1 MLELL
6 RNFLS
11 GKRVIVI
18 AILLAIPFIFFGSTS
33 FGTTFTSFGSVNGE
47 PVTQKDINLA
57 SSQVNQRL
65 QSVYGEE
72 FNLDDLEESVSIE
85 LIKNEIINQKTL
97 LSKAKDLGLS
107 VSIKEAKKEI
117 INLEMFQG
125 EQGFDQNLFESTIRS
140 NGWTPDEYFALVQ
153 DSIALDRLLGAMS
166 AVAFPIRSDLTKL
179 ASLLETSRDI
189 DFVKVEK
196 QVVVGAQDA
205 TLEEAEAFYNA
216 NPFLFLSEEKR
227 DFSYLVLSYDAYKE
241 QVEIPDNFIEEAYA
255 EYLNDIDQQKQNRI
269 SHYMIDKF
277 NYDDVNEARA
287 KIESAQKSLQLNEI
301 TFEALVAESSEDL
314 ASKDSLGDL
323 GLSSGD
329 AFPDEFEEALISMQV
344 DETSAIIELEDSFHI
359 LKLTEVLQPEVKS
372 KASMEKEL
380 LAELVDAEA
389 LALLQD
395 DFLEL
400 ETLVLEGVTLN
411 ELANTID
418 RPIEV
423 TGLNSVNETTLN
435 NFATLDIANLFNP
448 SVVANQIEI
457 FEGEDSYAFVS
468 MTQAIEPAVQDFV
481 EVAEQ
486 AISEVRNEKANEI
499 LSNFSGEAEKV
510 VLGELSIPSQDGFSF
525 ENYKSVQRFSSL
537 LPSEVINSVFESAVG
552 SLVSAEASNGDLY
565 WIKSSNEVTP
575 GVEELGDAI
584 DRYEGFYNES
594 LGSQFS
600 GFLDHTISQGQRVR
614 LENFASAE

>member
-97 LSKAKDLGLS
+97 LSKAKDLGIS

-189 DFVKVEK
+189 DFVKVDK

-241 QVEIPDNFIEEAYA
+241 QVEIPDNFIEDAYA
-255 EYLNDIDQQKQNRI
+255 DYLNDIDQQKQNRI

-287 KIESAQKSLQLNEI
+287 KIESAQKALQANEI

-314 ASKDSLGDL
+314 ASKDSMGDL

-329 AFPDEFEEALISMQV
+329 AFPDEFEETLTSMQV

-372 KASMEKEL
+372 KASVEKEL

-435 NFATLDIANLFNP
+435 NFATLNIANLFNP

-457 FEGEDSYAFVS
+457 FEGEDSYAFVA

-499 LSNFSGEAEKV
+499 LANFSGEAEKV

>member
-189 DFVKVEK
+189 DFVKVDK

-241 QVEIPDNFIEEAYA
+241 QVEIPDNFIEDAYA
-255 EYLNDIDQQKQNRI
+255 DYLNNIDQQKQNRI

-287 KIESAQKSLQLNEI
+287 KIESAQKALQANEI

-314 ASKDSLGDL
+314 ASKDSMGDL

-372 KASMEKEL
+372 KASVEKEL

-435 NFATLDIANLFNP
+435 NFATLDIANLFNR

-457 FEGEDSYAFVS
+457 FEGEDSYAFVA

-499 LSNFSGEAEKV
+499 LANFSGEAEKV

>member
-189 DFVKVEK
+189 DFVKAEK

-277 NYDDVNEARA
+277 NYDDANEARA

-400 ETLVLEGVTLN
+400 EPLVLEGVTLN

>member
-241 QVEIPDNFIEEAYA
+241 QVQIPDNFIEEAYA
-255 EYLNDIDQQKQNRI
+255 DYLNDIDQQKQNRI

-287 KIESAQKSLQLNEI
+287 KIESAQKALQANEI

-314 ASKDSLGDL
+314 ASKDSMGDL

-435 NFATLDIANLFNP
+435 NFATLNIANLFNP

-457 FEGEDSYAFVS
+457 FEGEDSYAFVA

-499 LSNFSGEAEKV
+499 LANFSGEAEKV

>member
-241 QVEIPDNFIEEAYA
+241 QVEIPDNFIEDAYA
-255 EYLNDIDQQKQNRI
+255 DYLNDIDQQKQNRI

-287 KIESAQKSLQLNEI
+287 KIESAQKALQANEI

-314 ASKDSLGDL
+314 ASKDSMGDL

-372 KASMEKEL
+372 KASVEKEL

-435 NFATLDIANLFNP
+435 NFATLNIANLFNP

-457 FEGEDSYAFVS
+457 FEGEDSYAFVA

-499 LSNFSGEAEKV
+499 LANFSGEAEKV

>member
-227 DFSYLVLSYDAYKE
+227 DFSYLVLSHDAYKD
-241 QVEIPDNFIEEAYA
+241 QVQIPDNFIEDAYA
-255 EYLNDIDQQKQNRI
+255 DYLSNIDQQKQNRI

-287 KIESAQKSLQLNEI
+287 KIESAQKALQANEI

-314 ASKDSLGDL
+314 ASKDSMGDL

-329 AFPDEFEEALISMQV
+329 AFPDEFEETLTSMQV

-372 KASMEKEL
+372 KASVEKEL

-411 ELANTID
+411 ELANAID

-435 NFATLDIANLFNP
+435 NFAAIDVTDLFNP

-457 FEGEDSYAFVS
+457 FEGEDSYAFVA

-481 EVAEQ
+481 EVAEL

-499 LSNFSGEAEKV
+499 LANFSSEAEKV

-537 LPSEVINSVFESAVG
+537 LPSEVINSVYESAVG
-552 SLVSAEASNGDLY
+552 SIVSAEASNGDLY

>member
-166 AVAFPIRSDLTKL
+166 AVAFPIKSDLTKL

-241 QVEIPDNFIEEAYA
+241 QVQIPDNFIEEAYA

-277 NYDDVNEARA
+277 NYDDENEARA
-287 KIESAQKSLQLNEI
+287 KIESAQKSLQVNEI

-314 ASKDSLGDL
+314 ASKDSMGDL

-435 NFATLDIANLFNP
+435 NFATLDIANLFNR

-457 FEGEDSYAFVS
+457 FEGEDSYAFVA
-468 MTQAIEPAVQDFV
+468 MTQAIDPAVQDFV

-499 LSNFSGEAEKV
+499 LANFSGEAEKV

-565 WIKSSNEVTP
+565 WIKSSNKVTP

>member
-189 DFVKVEK
+189 DFVKVDK

-241 QVEIPDNFIEEAYA
+241 QVEIPDNFIEDAYA
-255 EYLNDIDQQKQNRI
+255 DYLNDIDQQKQNRI

-287 KIESAQKSLQLNEI
+287 KIESAQKALQANEI

-314 ASKDSLGDL
+314 ASKDSMGDL

-329 AFPDEFEEALISMQV
+329 AFPDEFEETLTSMQV

-372 KASMEKEL
+372 KASVEKEL

-435 NFATLDIANLFNP
+435 NFATLNIANLFNP

-457 FEGEDSYAFVS
+457 FEGEDSYAFVA

-499 LSNFSGEAEKV
+499 LANFSGEAEKV

-537 LPSEVINSVFESAVG
+537 LPSEVINSVFELAVG

>member
-255 EYLNDIDQQKQNRI
+255 DYLNDIDQQKQNRI

-277 NYDDVNEARA
+277 NYDDANEARA

>member
-72 FNLDDLEESVSIE
+72 FNIDDLEESVTIE

-166 AVAFPIRSDLTKL
+166 AVAFPIKSDLTKL

-241 QVEIPDNFIEEAYA
+241 QVEIPDNFIEDAYA
-255 EYLNDIDQQKQNRI
+255 DYLNDIDQQKQNRI

-287 KIESAQKSLQLNEI
+287 KIESAQKALQANEI

-314 ASKDSLGDL
+314 ASKDSMGDL

-329 AFPDEFEEALISMQV
+329 AFPDEFEETLTSMQV

-372 KASMEKEL
+372 KASVEKEL

-435 NFATLDIANLFNP
+435 NFATLNIANLFNP

-457 FEGEDSYAFVS
+457 FEGEDSYAFVA

-499 LSNFSGEAEKV
+499 LANFSGEAEKV

>member
-241 QVEIPDNFIEEAYA
+241 QVEIPDNFIEDAYA
-255 EYLNDIDQQKQNRI
+255 DYLNDIDQQKQNRI

-287 KIESAQKSLQLNEI
+287 KIESAQKALQANEI

-314 ASKDSLGDL
+314 ASKDSMGDL

-372 KASMEKEL
+372 KASVEKEL

-435 NFATLDIANLFNP
+435 NFATLDIANLFNR

-457 FEGEDSYAFVS
+457 FEGEDSYAFVA

-499 LSNFSGEAEKV
+499 LANFSGEAEKV

>member
-6 RNFLS
+6 RNFLC

-166 AVAFPIRSDLTKL
+166 AVAFPIKSDLTKL

-241 QVEIPDNFIEEAYA
+241 QVEIPDNFIEDAYA
-255 EYLNDIDQQKQNRI
+255 DYLNNIDQQKQNRI

-287 KIESAQKSLQLNEI
+287 KIENAQKALQANEI

-314 ASKDSLGDL
+314 ASKDSMGDL

-329 AFPDEFEEALISMQV
+329 AFPDEFEETLTSMQV
-344 DETSAIIELEDSFHI
+344 DETSTIIELEDSFHI

-372 KASMEKEL
+372 KASVEKEL

-435 NFATLDIANLFNP
+435 NFATLNIANLFNP

-457 FEGEDSYAFVS
+457 FEGEDSYAFVA

-499 LSNFSGEAEKV
+499 LANFSGEAEKV
-510 VLGELSIPSQDGFSF
+510 VLGESSIPSQDGFSF

>member
-189 DFVKVEK
+189 DFVKVDK

-241 QVEIPDNFIEEAYA
+241 QVEIPDNFIEDAYA
-255 EYLNDIDQQKQNRI
+255 DSLNDIDQQKQNRI

-277 NYDDVNEARA
+277 NYDDVIEARA
-287 KIESAQKSLQLNEI
+287 KIESAQKALQANEI

-314 ASKDSLGDL
+314 ASKDSMGDL

-329 AFPDEFEEALISMQV
+329 AFPDEFEETLTSMQV

-372 KASMEKEL
+372 KASVEKEL

-435 NFATLDIANLFNP
+435 NFATLDIANLFNR

-457 FEGEDSYAFVS
+457 FEGEDSYAFVA

-499 LSNFSGEAEKV
+499 LANFSGEAEKV

>member
-227 DFSYLVLSYDAYKE
+227 DFSYLILSYDAYKE
-241 QVEIPDNFIEEAYA
+241 QVQIPNNFIEEAYA

-287 KIESAQKSLQLNEI
+287 KIESAQKSLQVNEI

-314 ASKDSLGDL
+314 ASKDSMGDL

-380 LAELVDAEA
+380 LTELVDAEA

-435 NFATLDIANLFNP
+435 NFATLNIANLFNP

-457 FEGEDSYAFVS
+457 FEGEDSYAFVA

-499 LSNFSGEAEKV
+499 LANFGGEAEKV
-510 VLGELSIPSQDGFSF
+510 VLGELSIPTQDGFSF

-537 LPSEVINSVFESAVG
+537 LPSEVINSVFESTVG
-552 SLVSAEASNGDLY
+552 SVVSAEASNGDLY

>member
-189 DFVKVEK
+189 DFVKVDK

-241 QVEIPDNFIEEAYA
+241 QVEIPDNFIEDAYA
-255 EYLNDIDQQKQNRI
+255 DYLNNIDQQKQNRI

-287 KIESAQKSLQLNEI
+287 KIESAQKALQANEI

-314 ASKDSLGDL
+314 ASKDSMGDL

-329 AFPDEFEEALISMQV
+329 AFPDEFEETLTSMQV

-372 KASMEKEL
+372 KASVEKEL

-435 NFATLDIANLFNP
+435 NFATLDIANLFNR

-457 FEGEDSYAFVS
+457 FEGEDSYAFVA

-499 LSNFSGEAEKV
+499 LANFSGEAEKV

>member
-6 RNFLS
+6 RKFLS

-205 TLEEAEAFYNA
+205 TLEEAEAFYNS

-241 QVEIPDNFIEEAYA
+241 QVQIPDNFIEEAYA

-287 KIESAQKSLQLNEI
+287 KIESAQKSLQVNEI

-314 ASKDSLGDL
+314 ASKDSMGDL

-380 LAELVDAEA
+380 LTELVDAEA

-423 TGLNSVNETTLN
+423 TGLNSVNETALN
-435 NFATLDIANLFNP
+435 NFAALDVTNLFNP
-448 SVVANQIEI
+448 SVATNQIEI
-457 FEGEDSYAFVS
+457 FEGEDSYAFVA

-499 LSNFSGEAEKV
+499 LANFGGEAEKV
-510 VLGELSIPSQDGFSF
+510 VLGELSIPTQDGFSF

-537 LPSEVINSVFESAVG
+537 LPSEVINSVFESTVG
-552 SLVSAEASNGDLY
+552 SVVSAEASNGDLY

-575 GVEELGDAI
+575 GIEELGDAV

>member
-189 DFVKVEK
+189 DFVKVDK

-241 QVEIPDNFIEEAYA
+241 QVEIPDNFIEDAYA
-255 EYLNDIDQQKQNRI
+255 DYLNNIDQQKQNRI

-287 KIESAQKSLQLNEI
+287 KIESAQKALQANEI

-314 ASKDSLGDL
+314 ASKDSMGDL

-329 AFPDEFEEALISMQV
+329 AFPDEFEETLTSMQV

-372 KASMEKEL
+372 KASVEKEL

-435 NFATLDIANLFNP
+435 NFATLNIANLFNP

-457 FEGEDSYAFVS
+457 FEGEDSYAFVA
-468 MTQAIEPAVQDFV
+468 MTQAIDPAVQDFV

-499 LSNFSGEAEKV
+499 LANFSGEAEKV

>member
-189 DFVKVEK
+189 DFVKVDK

-241 QVEIPDNFIEEAYA
+241 QVEIPDNFIEDAYA
-255 EYLNDIDQQKQNRI
+255 DYLNNIDQQKQNRI

-287 KIESAQKSLQLNEI
+287 KIESAQKALQANEI

-314 ASKDSLGDL
+314 ASKDSMGDL

-329 AFPDEFEEALISMQV
+329 AFPNEFEETLTSMQV

-372 KASMEKEL
+372 KASVEKEL

-435 NFATLDIANLFNP
+435 NFATLNIANLFNP

-457 FEGEDSYAFVS
+457 FEGEDSYAFVA

-499 LSNFSGEAEKV
+499 LANFSGEAEKV

>member
-189 DFVKVEK
+189 DFVKVDK

-241 QVEIPDNFIEEAYA
+241 QVEIPDNFIEDAYA
-255 EYLNDIDQQKQNRI
+255 DYLNNIDQQKQNRI

-287 KIESAQKSLQLNEI
+287 KIESAQKALQANEI

-314 ASKDSLGDL
+314 ASKDSMGDL

-329 AFPDEFEEALISMQV
+329 AFPDEFEETLTSMQV

-372 KASMEKEL
+372 KASVEKEL

-435 NFATLDIANLFNP
+435 NFATLNIANLFNP

-457 FEGEDSYAFVS
+457 FEGEDSYAFVA

-499 LSNFSGEAEKV
+499 LANFSGEAEKV

-537 LPSEVINSVFESAVG
+537 LPSEVINSVFELAVG

>member
-205 TLEEAEAFYNA
+205 SLEEAEAFYNA

-241 QVEIPDNFIEEAYA
+241 QVEIPDNFIEDAYA
-255 EYLNDIDQQKQNRI
+255 DYLNDIDQQKQNRI

-287 KIESAQKSLQLNEI
+287 KIESAQKALQANEI

-314 ASKDSLGDL
+314 ASKDSMGDL

-329 AFPDEFEEALISMQV
+329 AFPNEFEETLTSMQV

-372 KASMEKEL
+372 KASVEKEL

-435 NFATLDIANLFNP
+435 NFATLDIANLFNR

-457 FEGEDSYAFVS
+457 FEGEDSYAFVA

-499 LSNFSGEAEKV
+499 LANFSGEAEKV

>member
-33 FGTTFTSFGSVNGE
+33 FGTTFASFGSVNGE

-166 AVAFPIRSDLTKL
+166 AVAFPIKSDLTKL

-241 QVEIPDNFIEEAYA
+241 QVEIPDNFIEDAYA
-255 EYLNDIDQQKQNRI
+255 DYLNNIDQQKQNRI

-287 KIESAQKSLQLNEI
+287 KIESAQKALQANEI

-314 ASKDSLGDL
+314 ASKDSMGDL

-329 AFPDEFEEALISMQV
+329 AFPDEFEETLTSMQV
-344 DETSAIIELEDSFHI
+344 DETSTIIELEDSFHI

-372 KASMEKEL
+372 KASVEKEL

-435 NFATLDIANLFNP
+435 NFATLNIANLFNP

-457 FEGEDSYAFVS
+457 FEGEDSYAFVA

-499 LSNFSGEAEKV
+499 LANFSGEAEKV

>member
-241 QVEIPDNFIEEAYA
+241 QVEIPDNFIEDAYA
-255 EYLNDIDQQKQNRI
+255 DYLNNIDQQKQNRI

-287 KIESAQKSLQLNEI
+287 KIESAQKALQANEI

-314 ASKDSLGDL
+314 ASKDSMGDL

-329 AFPDEFEEALISMQV
+329 AFPDEFEETLTSMQV

-372 KASMEKEL
+372 KASVEKEL

-435 NFATLDIANLFNP
+435 NFATLNIANLFNP

-457 FEGEDSYAFVS
+457 FEGEDSYAFVA

-499 LSNFSGEAEKV
+499 LANFSGEAEKV

>member
-189 DFVKVEK
+189 DFVKVDK

-241 QVEIPDNFIEEAYA
+241 QVEIPDNFIEDAYA
-255 EYLNDIDQQKQNRI
+255 DYLNNIDQQKQNRI

-287 KIESAQKSLQLNEI
+287 KIESAQKALQANEI

-314 ASKDSLGDL
+314 ASKDSMGDL

-329 AFPDEFEEALISMQV
+329 AFPDEFEETLTSMQV

-372 KASMEKEL
+372 KASVEKEL

-435 NFATLDIANLFNP
+435 NFATLNIANLFNP

-457 FEGEDSYAFVS
+457 FEGEDSYAFVA

-499 LSNFSGEAEKV
+499 LANFSGEAEKV

>member
-1 MLELL
+1 
-6 RNFLS
+6 
-11 GKRVIVI
+11 
-18 AILLAIPFIFFGSTS
+18 
-33 FGTTFTSFGSVNGE
+33 
-47 PVTQKDINLA
+47 
-57 SSQVNQRL
+57 
-65 QSVYGEE
+65 
-72 FNLDDLEESVSIE
+72 

-189 DFVKVEK
+189 DFVKVDK

-241 QVEIPDNFIEEAYA
+241 QVKIPDNFIEEAYA

-287 KIESAQKSLQLNEI
+287 KIESAQKALQANEI

-314 ASKDSLGDL
+314 ASKDSMGDL

-372 KASMEKEL
+372 KASVEKEL

-435 NFATLDIANLFNP
+435 NFATLNIANLFNP

-457 FEGEDSYAFVS
+457 FEGEDSYAFVA

-499 LSNFSGEAEKV
+499 LANFSGEAEKV

>member
-33 FGTTFTSFGSVNGE
+33 FGTTFSSFGSVNGE

-189 DFVKVEK
+189 DFVKVDK

-241 QVEIPDNFIEEAYA
+241 QVEIPDNFIEDAYA
-255 EYLNDIDQQKQNRI
+255 DYLNDIDQQKQNRI

-287 KIESAQKSLQLNEI
+287 KIESAQKALQANEI

-314 ASKDSLGDL
+314 ASKDSMGDL

-329 AFPDEFEEALISMQV
+329 AFPDEFEETLTSMQV

-372 KASMEKEL
+372 KASVEKEL

-435 NFATLDIANLFNP
+435 NFATLNIANLFNP

-457 FEGEDSYAFVS
+457 FEGEDSYAFVA

-499 LSNFSGEAEKV
+499 LANFSGEAEKV

-537 LPSEVINSVFESAVG
+537 LPSEVINSVFELAVG

>member
-189 DFVKVEK
+189 DFVKVDK

-241 QVEIPDNFIEEAYA
+241 QVQIPDNFIEEAYA

-277 NYDDVNEARA
+277 NYDDENEARA
-287 KIESAQKSLQLNEI
+287 KIESAQKALQANEI

-314 ASKDSLGDL
+314 ASKDSMGDL

-329 AFPDEFEEALISMQV
+329 AFPDEFEETLTSMQV

-372 KASMEKEL
+372 KASVEKEL

-435 NFATLDIANLFNP
+435 NFATLNIANLFNP

-457 FEGEDSYAFVS
+457 FEGEDSYAFVA

-499 LSNFSGEAEKV
+499 LANFSGEAEKV

>member
-189 DFVKVEK
+189 DFVKAEK

-205 TLEEAEAFYNA
+205 TLKEAEAFYNA

-241 QVEIPDNFIEEAYA
+241 QVEIPGNFIEEAYA

-277 NYDDVNEARA
+277 NYDDANEARA

-423 TGLNSVNETTLN
+423 TGLNSVNEITLN

>member
-205 TLEEAEAFYNA
+205 SLEEAEAFYNA

-227 DFSYLVLSYDAYKE
+227 DFSYFVLSYDAYKE
-241 QVEIPDNFIEEAYA
+241 QVKIPDNFIEEAYA

-287 KIESAQKSLQLNEI
+287 KIESAQKALQVNEI

-314 ASKDSLGDL
+314 ASKDSMGDL

-372 KASMEKEL
+372 KTSMEKEL

-435 NFATLDIANLFNP
+435 NFATLNIANLFNP

-457 FEGEDSYAFVS
+457 FEGEDSYAFVA

-499 LSNFSGEAEKV
+499 LANFSGEAEKV

>member
-33 FGTTFTSFGSVNGE
+33 FGTTFASFGSVNGE

-166 AVAFPIRSDLTKL
+166 AVAFPIKSDLTKL

-241 QVEIPDNFIEEAYA
+241 QVEIPDNFIEDAYA
-255 EYLNDIDQQKQNRI
+255 DYLNNIDQQKQNRI

-287 KIESAQKSLQLNEI
+287 KIESAQKALQANEI

-314 ASKDSLGDL
+314 ASKDSMGDL

-329 AFPDEFEEALISMQV
+329 AFPDEFEETLTSMQV

-372 KASMEKEL
+372 KASVEKEL

-435 NFATLDIANLFNP
+435 NFATLNIANLFNP

-457 FEGEDSYAFVS
+457 FEGEDSYAFVA

-499 LSNFSGEAEKV
+499 LGNFSGEAEKV

-552 SLVSAEASNGDLY
+552 SLVSAESSNGDLY

>member
-1 MLELL
+1 
-6 RNFLS
+6 
-11 GKRVIVI
+11 
-18 AILLAIPFIFFGSTS
+18 
-33 FGTTFTSFGSVNGE
+33 
-47 PVTQKDINLA
+47 
-57 SSQVNQRL
+57 
-65 QSVYGEE
+65 
-72 FNLDDLEESVSIE
+72 LEESVSIE

-97 LSKAKDLGLS
+97 LSKAKDLGLD

-205 TLEEAEAFYNA
+205 SLEEAEAFYNA

-241 QVEIPDNFIEEAYA
+241 QVKIPDNFIEEAYA

-287 KIESAQKSLQLNEI
+287 KIESAQKALQVNEI

-314 ASKDSLGDL
+314 ASKDSMGDL

-329 AFPDEFEEALISMQV
+329 AFPDEFEETLTSMQV

-372 KASMEKEL
+372 KASVEKEL

-435 NFATLDIANLFNP
+435 NFATLDIANLFNR

-457 FEGEDSYAFVS
+457 FEGEDSYAFVA

-499 LSNFSGEAEKV
+499 LANFSGEAEKV

-614 LENFASAE
+614 LENFASAD

>member
-241 QVEIPDNFIEEAYA
+241 QVQIPDNFIEEAYA

-277 NYDDVNEARA
+277 NYDDENEARA
-287 KIESAQKSLQLNEI
+287 KIESAQKALQANEI

-314 ASKDSLGDL
+314 ASKDSMGDL

-372 KASMEKEL
+372 KASVEKEL

-435 NFATLDIANLFNP
+435 NFATLDIANLFNR

-457 FEGEDSYAFVS
+457 FEGEDSYAFVA

-499 LSNFSGEAEKV
+499 LANFSGEAEKV

>member
-189 DFVKVEK
+189 DFVKVDK

-241 QVEIPDNFIEEAYA
+241 QVEIPDNFIEDAYA
-255 EYLNDIDQQKQNRI
+255 DYLNDIDQQKQNRI

-287 KIESAQKSLQLNEI
+287 KIESAQKALQANEI

-314 ASKDSLGDL
+314 ASKDSMGDL

-329 AFPDEFEEALISMQV
+329 AFPDEFEETLTSMQV

-372 KASMEKEL
+372 KASVEKEL

-435 NFATLDIANLFNP
+435 NFATLNIANLFNP

-457 FEGEDSYAFVS
+457 FEGEDSYAFVA

-499 LSNFSGEAEKV
+499 LANFSGEAEKV

>member
-241 QVEIPDNFIEEAYA
+241 QVKIPDNFIEEAYA

-287 KIESAQKSLQLNEI
+287 KIESAQKSLQVNEI

-314 ASKDSLGDL
+314 ASKDSMGDL

-380 LAELVDAEA
+380 LTELVDAEA

-423 TGLNSVNETTLN
+423 TGLNSVNETALN
-435 NFATLDIANLFNP
+435 NFAALDVTNLFNP
-448 SVVANQIEI
+448 SVAANQIEI
-457 FEGEDSYAFVS
+457 FEGEDSYAFVA

-499 LSNFSGEAEKV
+499 LANFGGEAEKV
-510 VLGELSIPSQDGFSF
+510 VLGELSIPTQDGFSF

-537 LPSEVINSVFESAVG
+537 LPSEVINSVFESTVG
-552 SLVSAEASNGDLY
+552 SVVSAEASNGDLY

>member
-189 DFVKVEK
+189 DFVKAEK

-277 NYDDVNEARA
+277 NYDDANEARA

>member
-189 DFVKVEK
+189 DFVKAEK

-277 NYDDVNEARA
+277 NYDDANEARA

-359 LKLTEVLQPEVKS
+359 LKLTDVLQPEVKS

-435 NFATLDIANLFNP
+435 NFATLNIANLFNP

-468 MTQAIEPAVQDFV
+468 MTQVIEPAVQDFV

-575 GVEELGDAI
+575 GIEELGDAV

>member
-166 AVAFPIRSDLTKL
+166 AVAFPIKSDLTKL

-241 QVEIPDNFIEEAYA
+241 QVEIPDNFIEDAYA
-255 EYLNDIDQQKQNRI
+255 DYLNDIDQQKQNRI

-287 KIESAQKSLQLNEI
+287 KIESAQKALQANEI

-314 ASKDSLGDL
+314 ASKDSMGDL

-329 AFPDEFEEALISMQV
+329 AFPDEFEETLTSMQV

-372 KASMEKEL
+372 KASVEKEL

-435 NFATLDIANLFNP
+435 NFATLNIANLFNP

-457 FEGEDSYAFVS
+457 FEGEDSYAFVA

-499 LSNFSGEAEKV
+499 LANFSGEAEKV

>member
-241 QVEIPDNFIEEAYA
+241 QVQIPDNFIEEAYA

-287 KIESAQKSLQLNEI
+287 KIESAQKALQANEI

-314 ASKDSLGDL
+314 ASKDSMGDL

-435 NFATLDIANLFNP
+435 NFATLNIANLFNP

-457 FEGEDSYAFVS
+457 FEGEDSYAFVA

-499 LSNFSGEAEKV
+499 LANFSGEAEKV

>member
-205 TLEEAEAFYNA
+205 SLEEAEAFYNA

-241 QVEIPDNFIEEAYA
+241 QVQIPDNFIEEAYA

-277 NYDDVNEARA
+277 NYDDENEARA
-287 KIESAQKSLQLNEI
+287 KIESAQKSLQVNEI

-314 ASKDSLGDL
+314 ASKDSMGDL

-372 KASMEKEL
+372 KASVEKEL

-435 NFATLDIANLFNP
+435 NFATLNIANLFNP

-457 FEGEDSYAFVS
+457 FEGEDSYAFVA

-499 LSNFSGEAEKV
+499 LANFSGEAEKV

>member
-33 FGTTFTSFGSVNGE
+33 FGTTFSSFGSVNGE

-189 DFVKVEK
+189 DFVKVDK

-241 QVEIPDNFIEEAYA
+241 QVEIPDNFIEDAYA
-255 EYLNDIDQQKQNRI
+255 DYLNNIDQQKQNRI

-287 KIESAQKSLQLNEI
+287 KIESAQKALQANQI

-314 ASKDSLGDL
+314 ASKDSMGDL

-329 AFPDEFEEALISMQV
+329 AFPDEFEETLTSMQV

-372 KASMEKEL
+372 KASVEKEL

-435 NFATLDIANLFNP
+435 NFATLNIANLFNP

-457 FEGEDSYAFVS
+457 FEGEDSYAFVA

-499 LSNFSGEAEKV
+499 LANFSGEAEKV

-537 LPSEVINSVFESAVG
+537 LPSEVINSVFELAVG